1 MQELRQSDHLLADRL
16 LAALGEIMEDMGPVA
31 VAVSGGVD
39 SMTLAT
45 AAHRSMG
52 ARSTFFHAVSPAV
65 PVTATQRVHDLAEAE
80 GWRLTIIDA
89 GEFSD
94 PSYRSNPVNRC
105 YFCKNNL
112 YGMIARKTDEQIVSG
127 TNVDD
132 LGDFRP
138 GLDAAREHG
147 VRHPFVEAG
156 IAKAQI
162 RMLARTLGLPEIAE
176 LPSAPCLSSR
186 VETKIRIEP
195 GVLQAIDEV
204 ERMVAATTA
213 AATVRCR
220 VRSTGVVLEL
230 DANSLAN
237 LGESRKREL
246 ETAVSRIFEASGAPA
261 SVSFSEYRMG
271 SAFLRGSVENI

>member
-1 MQELRQSDHLLADRL
+1 MQELQQSDHLQANL
-16 LAALGEIMEDMGPVA
+16 LLTALGEIMAGMEPLA

-45 AAHRSMG
+45 AAHRS
-52 ARSTFFHAVSPAV
+52 AANSAIFHAVSPAV
-65 PVTATQRVHDLAEAE
+65 PPAATQRVHDLAEAE
-80 GWRLTIIDA
+80 GWHLRIIDA
-89 GEFSD
+89 EEFSD

-112 YGMIARKTDEQIVSG
+112 YGMIARHTDDQIVSG

-156 IAKAQI
+156 IAKAEI
-162 RMLARTLGLPEIAE
+162 RMLARALGLPEIAE
-176 LPSAPCLSSR
+176 LPAAPCLSSR
-186 VETKIRIEP
+186 VETRIP
-195 GVLQAIDEV
+195 IDPDVLRAIDQA
-204 ERMVAATTA
+204 ERMVAKTTT

-220 VRSTGVVLEL
+220 VRATGIVLEL
-230 DANSLAN
+230 DANGLAG
-237 LGESRKREL
+237 LSESRKRQL
-246 ETAVSRIFEASGAPA
+246 ETAVARIFEVGGAPA
-261 SVSFSEYRMG
+261 PVSFSEYRMG
-271 SAFLRGSVENI
+271 SAFLRGSIENA